1 MSVMPAAVW
10 YGGSVKVSS
19 GFMNASFGRWCSFPY
34 PVFMPSASLLIT
46 VFFDASL
53 PAAGMVRTTAMGSTF
68 ALGRFVVKSSHTSSS
83 MQAPFAI
90 AFAESMTDPP
100 PTASTQSTPSFLH
113 RPRPPARARSRGSD
127 ARAELHTLDARRV
140 ERRADAVDEP
150 ASHRALPAEVH
161 KHLLCAA
168 LGELVAHLLLD
179 APAEDE
185 LCRGHELEIKHR
197 NNPFPIRT
205 LQKTACDVRRYLS
218 VLELSQ

>member
-19 GFMNASFGRWCSFPY
+19 GFMNASFGRWCSLPY

-113 RPRPPARARSRGSD
+113 RATPSRTSSISGFGRTPPSFTHSTPAASSDAQTRSMSPLRTALCPPKCTSTFFAPRSASLPPTFSSTPRP
-127 ARAELHTLDARRV
+127 
-140 ERRADAVDEP
+140 
-150 ASHRALPAEVH
+150 
-161 KHLLCAA
+161 
-168 LGELVAHLLLD
+168 
-179 APAEDE
+179 
-185 LCRGHELEIKHR
+185 
-197 NNPFPIRT
+197 
-205 LQKTACDVRRYLS
+205 KTNCVGDMNS
-218 VLELSQ
+218 KSSMETILSQCARCKKRLAMCGVTFPF